1 MSSSQSPEATP
12 PPADQW
18 VPPPG
23 SETPAWWPRWGVSL
37 AVALLLHAVIA
48 TVLVLA
54 WRKFVPLNPPGAVI
68 VELPPPEARANA
80 EPTEPTFATVSA
92 DAGRSEA
99 AEHAAIDHPIA
110 ELSTRGK
117 AAEESEPTFAGRER
131 EGGPP
136 AENAAEK
143 PEEVGT
149 ATGGGEPRRPPGP
162 QVGGASIDTRIAPS
176 FGPPGKKPPRKLT
189 RSLSPLGGPAKQA
202 GAPAASRRLS
212 ALPGSVVINAI
223 GARVED
229 RVRAAMARANASGNG
244 PRNAVGNTITTNAGN
259 AASGAAE
266 SVVINAIGMAVH
278 VHPAVSPPANGAVG
292 SGATAVPGGRTP
304 AAGVNGGAV
313 NGTGMGHVATRAGAI
328 GGPAKN
334 VPGALNGTDFHTRH
348 P

>member
-1 MSSSQSPEATP
+1 
-12 PPADQW
+12 

-23 SETPAWWPRWGVSL
+23 IETPSWWPRWGVSL

-54 WRKFVPLNPPGAVI
+54 WRKFVPFNPPGAVI

-80 EPTEPTFATVSA
+80 EPTEPTFATISA

-162 QVGGASIDTRIAPS
+162 QVGGASIDTRIVPT
-176 FGPPGKKPPRKLT
+176 FGPPGKNSSRTLART
-189 RSLSPLGGPAKQA
+189 LSPLARPAKQA
-202 GAPAASRRLS
+202 GAPAPSRRLS

-229 RVRAAMARANASGNG
+229 RARAAMARANASGDG
-244 PRNAVGNTITTNAGN
+244 ARNAVGSAMTTSAGS
-259 AASGAAE
+259 AAANAAE
-266 SVVINAIGMAVH
+266 SVVTNAVGMAVH
-278 VHPAVSPPANGAVG
+278 VQPAVSPLAHGAVG
-292 SGATAVPGGRTP
+292 TGVTASTGVRMPS
-304 AAGVNGGAV
+304 AGLNGGSV
-313 NGTGMGHVATRAGAI
+313 NGTGAGRVATRAGRI
-328 GGPAKN
+328 GGATGN
-334 VPGALNGTDFHTRH
+334 VSGALNGTDFRLR
-348 P
+348 PR

>member
-1 MSSSQSPEATP
+1 
-12 PPADQW
+12 
-18 VPPPG
+18 
-23 SETPAWWPRWGVSL
+23 
-37 AVALLLHAVIA
+37 
-48 TVLVLA
+48 
-54 WRKFVPLNPPGAVI
+54 
-68 VELPPPEARANA
+68 LPPPEAWANA

-292 SGATAVPGGRTP
+292 SGATAVPGGRRQRRRRQRHRHGSRGDARRRNRWTCEECP
-304 AAGVNGGAV
+304 RRSQRHGLPHTAPLIQSGPSASAARNF
-313 NGTGMGHVATRAGAI
+313 RAGLDHHL
-328 GGPAKN
+328 P
-334 VPGALNGTDFHTRH
+334 P